1 MLPMVEKGITG
12 GLSHYINR
20 YVKANNKYMKDY
32 DKNRETSFL
41 KYWDENN
48 LYGWVM
54 SQKLPV
60 NGFKL
65 VEDLYEFNEDFLRS
79 YNKESNEGYF
89 LEVDAQYPESLHEP
103 HNDLQFLP
111 KIKKIDIVKKFVAN
125 FHNKKEYII
134 HIRNLKQELNHRL
147 VLTKVNKIISFN
159 QRFW

>member
-1 MLPMVEKGITG
+1 
-12 GLSHYINR
+12 
-20 YVKANNKYMKDY
+20 MKDY
-32 DKNRETSFL
+32 DKNRESSFL

-125 FHNKKEYII
+125 FHNKK
-134 HIRNLKQELNHRL
+134 
-147 VLTKVNKIISFN
+147 
-159 QRFW
+159 